1 MPRLSNGT
9 AMAVGGVLL
18 TAGLALSACSGGSS
32 ARLERE
38 AADIQRLLASP
49 PASVGR
55 DRDRVALWTAMR
67 TAYRARQNRAM
78 WTDAGRPTGELDEL
92 LVALREADGHG
103 IGPERYG
110 LDRLQTIRSQAH
122 RRFRRDVVDAAAV
135 ARVDVDAS
143 WAWVRYAA
151 DLSAGAADVEGPA
164 DKLWRLRRQKIDFA
178 ERLAE
183 SIDRGSVAE
192 DLRAFA
198 PQHPEYRRLREA
210 YARYRQAGT
219 NEAAEKRVRQIELN
233 LERWRWLPRDLGDR
247 YILVNVPDFELEVH
261 DAGQVP
267 LSMKVVVGSKT
278 TPTPIFSDTMTHVV
292 FSPYWNV
299 PDSIAE
305 GETLPAVQADP
316 AFLERNGI
324 DVVDASGQRVDA
336 GEIDWSSFST
346 EEGALPYRFR
356 QRPGS
361 TNSLGLVKF
370 IFPNEH
376 DVYLHDTP
384 ADALFKRKFRALS
397 HGCVRV
403 EQPQPL
409 AEYLLKDQPEW
420 TPDRIKEAMHAGEEK
435 HVKLKRPIAVHL
447 TYWTVRADEDGTVQF
462 RDDVYNRDARA
473 LAQLASAVRT
483 SRPRAGG

>member
-1 MPRLSNGT
+1 MPRFGIF
-9 AMAVGGVLL
+9 LL
-18 TAGLALSACSGGSS
+18 TAGLALPACSGSS

-55 DRDRVALWTAMR
+55 DRDRVALWKTMR
-67 TAYRARQNRAM
+67 TAYRARQNRPM
-78 WTDAGRPTGELDEL
+78 WTDAGRPTGELDAL
-92 LVALREADGHG
+92 LAALLEADGHG
-103 IGPERYG
+103 IDPERYG
-110 LDRLQTIRSQAH
+110 LGRLQTVRSKAH
-122 RRFRRDVVDAAAV
+122 RRFRPDVVRGDAV
-135 ARVDVDAS
+135 ARLDVDAT
-143 WAWVRYAA
+143 WAWIRYAA

-178 ERLAE
+178 KRLAE
-183 SIDRGSVAE
+183 SVDGESVAE
-192 DLRAFA
+192 DLRTLA
-198 PQHPEYRRLREA
+198 PQHPEYGRLREA
-210 YARYRQAGT
+210 YGRYKLSGT
-219 NEAAEKRVRQIELN
+219 NVAAEKQIRQIELN

-247 YILVNVPDFELEVH
+247 YILVNVPEFQLEVH
-261 DAGQVP
+261 DAGELP
-267 LSMKVVVGSKT
+267 LSMRVVVGAKS

-316 AFLERNGI
+316 GFLDRNGI
-324 DVVDASGQRVDA
+324 EVVDTAGQRVDA
-336 GEIDWSSFST
+336 TSIDWSSFST
-346 EEGALPYRFR
+346 EGGELPYRFR

-361 TNSLGLVKF
+361 ANSLGLVKF
-370 IFPNEH
+370 LFPNEY

-403 EQPQPL
+403 EQPQAL

-420 TPDRIKEAMHAGEEK
+420 TPERIQQAMHAGDEK
-435 HVKLKRPIAVHL
+435 HVKLTRPIAVHL
-447 TYWTVRADEDGTVQF
+447 TYWTVRAGEDGAVHF
-462 RDDVYNRDARA
+462 RDDIYNRDARA
-473 LAQLASAVRT
+473 LAQLASAVRAT
-483 SRPRAGG
+483 RPRAGG

>member
-1 MPRLSNGT
+1 MGNTT
-9 AMAVGGVLL
+9 ATVAGVLL
-18 TAGLALSACSGGSS
+18 TAGLALPACSGGSS
-32 ARLERE
+32 ARLDRE
-38 AADIQRLLASP
+38 AADVQRLLTSP

-55 DRDRVALWTAMR
+55 DRDRVALWKTMR
-67 TAYRARQNRAM
+67 TAYRARQNRPM
-78 WTDAGRPTGELDEL
+78 WTDDGSPTRGLDEL
-92 LVALREADGHG
+92 LVALREADSHG
-103 IGPERYG
+103 LDPERYG
-110 LDRLQTIRSQAH
+110 LDRLQTVRARAH
-122 RRFRRDVVDAAAV
+122 KRFRPDVVEDDAI
-135 ARVDVDAS
+135 ARLDVDAT
-143 WAWVRYAA
+143 WAWTRYAA

-178 ERLAE
+178 KRLAE
-183 SIDRGSVAE
+183 SLDRQSIGE

-198 PQHPEYRRLREA
+198 PQHPEYGRLREA
-210 YARYRQAGT
+210 YARYKQNAM
-219 NEAAEKRVRQIELN
+219 NEAAGKQVRQIELN

-261 DAGQVP
+261 DAGQIP
-267 LSMKVVVGSKT
+267 LSMKVVVGAKS
-278 TPTPIFSDTMTHVV
+278 TPTPVFSDTMTHVV

-299 PDSIAE
+299 PDGIAE

-324 DVVDASGQRVDA
+324 EVVDTSGQKVDVE
-336 GEIDWSSFST
+336 EIDWTSFSA
-346 EEGALPYRFR
+346 EEGTLPYRFR

-370 IFPNEH
+370 IFPNEY

-403 EQPQPL
+403 EQPQAL

-420 TPDRIKEAMHAGEEK
+420 TSDRIKEAMHAGEEK
-435 HVKLKRPIAVHL
+435 HVKLTRPIAVHL